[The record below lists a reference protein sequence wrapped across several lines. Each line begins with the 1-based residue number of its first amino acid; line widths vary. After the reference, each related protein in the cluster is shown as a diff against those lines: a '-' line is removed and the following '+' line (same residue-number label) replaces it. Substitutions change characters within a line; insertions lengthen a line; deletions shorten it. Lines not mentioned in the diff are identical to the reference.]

1 MSAALLVAAGIS
13 GLLHIRAD
21 YQRQWALTY
30 IYKPLTMLLIL
41 GLALQGGQ
49 PDPYRFAI
57 VTGLILSLVGDVFL
71 MLKPARFLPG
81 LTAFLFAHLAYL
93 VGFAY
98 ASQGLH
104 LIASAIALLTGL
116 IMLRLLWPGLGR
128 LWLPVTLYVAAIV
141 AMVAAAFS
149 AALEAP
155 SAYRLAAAAGALAF
169 LISDATLGV
178 ARFRKPFEA
187 AQALI
192 LSSYYLGQSLI
203 ALSAGSLYS

>member
-1 MSAALLVAAGIS
+1 MSAALLAAAGIS
-13 GLLHIRAD
+13 GFLHIRAD
-21 YQRQWALTY
+21 YRREWTLTY

-49 PDPYRFAI
+49 PGTYRYAI
-57 VTGLILSLVGDVFL
+57 VTGLTLSLVGDVLL
-71 MLKPARFLPG
+71 MLKPARFVPG

-116 IMLRLLWPGLGR
+116 IMLRSLWPGLGR
-128 LWLPVTLYVAAIV
+128 LRLPVTLYVAAIV

-178 ARFRKPFEA
+178 ARFRKPFRA